1 MNRPPLVSTEW
12 LASRI
17 NAPDVL
23 VLDASMHLPNT
34 GRNANAEY
42 LAEHIPGAIRF
53 DIDAIADKASP
64 LPHMLPQ
71 PTAFSSMMRKLGVG
85 DGMTLVFY
93 DTVGLYSAPR
103 GWWMLQT
110 MGAERVFILDGG
122 LPKWKADGS
131 PVEDGK
137 VTRPER
143 HFTAR
148 LNNRAV
154 TDLDAMRAIVES
166 GSRQVLDARAGA
178 RFRAEVKEPR
188 EGLRSGHM
196 PGAFSTPF
204 TELLNADGTMKS
216 NDGLRQAFLDAGVDL
231 TRPVTT
237 SCGSGVTAAVITLAL
252 TLLGHKDLS
261 LYDGSWS
268 EWGSLPDTP
277 VVTG

>member
-12 LASRI
+12 LATRLE
-17 NAPDVL
+17 APDVL
-23 VLDASMHLPNT
+23 VLDASMHLPGT
-34 GRNANAEY
+34 GRDANAEY

-53 DIDAIADKASP
+53 DIDAIADKASS

-103 GWWMLQT
+103 GWWMLKT

-122 LPKWKADGS
+122 LPKWKAEGR

-148 LNNRAV
+148 LHNGAV
-154 TDLDAMRAIVES
+154 TGIDAMRAIVDS

-216 NDGLRQAFLDAGVDL
+216 NGDLSQVFLDAGVDL
-231 TRPVTT
+231 SRPVTT

>member
-12 LASRI
+12 LATRLE
-17 NAPDVL
+17 APDVL
-23 VLDASMHLPNT
+23 VLDASMHLPGT
-34 GRNANAEY
+34 GRDANAEY

-71 PTAFSSMMRKLGVG
+71 PAAFSSMMRKLGVG

-103 GWWMLQT
+103 GWWMLKT

-122 LPKWKADGS
+122 LPKWKAEGR

-148 LNNRAV
+148 LHNGAV
-154 TDLDAMRAIVES
+154 TDIDAMRAIVDS

-188 EGLRSGHM
+188 DGLRSGHM

-216 NDGLRQAFLDAGVDL
+216 SEALSQVFLDAGVDL
-231 TRPVTT
+231 SRPVTT
-237 SCGSGVTAAVITLAL
+237 SCGSGVTAAVVTLAL

-261 LYDGSWS
+261 LYDGSWT

>member
-12 LASRI
+12 LASRLT
-17 NAPDVL
+17 APDVL
-23 VLDASMHLPNT
+23 VLDASMHLPGT
-34 GRNANAEY
+34 GRDANAEY

-93 DTVGLYSAPR
+93 DTVGIYSAPR
-103 GWWMLQT
+103 GWWMLKT

-122 LPKWKADGS
+122 LPKWKAEGR

-148 LNNRAV
+148 LHNGAV
-154 TDLDAMRAIVES
+154 TDIEAMRAIVDS

-216 NDGLRQAFLDAGVDL
+216 NGDLSQVFLDAGVDL
-231 TRPVTT
+231 SRPVTT

>member
-17 NAPDVL
+17 DAPDVL
-23 VLDASMHLPNT
+23 VLDASLHLPNT
-34 GRNANAEY
+34 GRDANAEY

-53 DIDAIADKASP
+53 DIDAIADKAST

-103 GWWMLQT
+103 GWWMLKT

-122 LPKWKADGS
+122 LPKWKSEGR

-216 NDGLRQAFLDAGVDL
+216 NDGLRQVFEDAGVDL
-231 TRPVTT
+231 SRPATT

-268 EWGSLPDTP
+268 EWGSRTDTP

>member
-17 NAPDVL
+17 DAPDVL
-23 VLDASMHLPNT
+23 VLDASLHLPNT
-34 GRNANAEY
+34 GRDANAEY

-103 GWWMLQT
+103 GWWMLKT

-122 LPKWKADGS
+122 LPKWKSEGR

-216 NDGLRQAFLDAGVDL
+216 NDGLRQVFEDAGVDL
-231 TRPVTT
+231 SRPVTT

>member
-17 NAPDVL
+17 DAPDVL

-34 GRNANAEY
+34 GRDANAEY

-103 GWWMLQT
+103 GWWMLKT

-122 LPKWKADGS
+122 LPKWKSEGR

-148 LNNRAV
+148 LHNGSV
-154 TDLDAMRAIVES
+154 TDIDAMRAIVDS

-216 NDGLRQAFLDAGVDL
+216 NDGLRQVFLDAGVDL
-231 TRPVTT
+231 SRPVTT

-277 VVTG
+277 VVTD